1 MKKIKILLFVI
12 TLSVLSVS
20 CSKDDPIIEENK
32 IYNFKGT
39 ILDNENQPIE
49 NSLVKLDDKSIL
61 TDENGQFEFLNIV
74 TDDPQVIITA
84 EKENFIKGYRTV
96 VDLQIENNVRLS
108 LLKDKLATIIGTG
121 GKSSTFFPTG
131 LTFTVDG
138 FISKLDGTA
147 FSGFLYPVMHHIS
160 YKNEEALEIA
170 PGYNKSE
177 NVYYGFTYIRL
188 VDDEDNKLDITDGY
202 FATLNFLIDPL
213 DVTSAPEE
221 IDVYN
226 FDETKGIWES
236 YGKAN
241 KIKIGAKWYF
251 KAQISSFDKPWF
263 KLEVKE

>member
-1 MKKIKILLFVI
+1 MKKIKNLLFVI
-12 TLSVLSVS
+12 TISVLAVS
-20 CSKDDPIIEENK
+20 CSKDDPIVEENK

-49 NSLVKLDDKSIL
+49 NSLVKLDEKSIL
-61 TDENGQFEFLNIV
+61 TDANGQFEFLNIE
-74 TDDPQVIITA
+74 TDNPQVIITA
-84 EKENFIKGYRTV
+84 EKESFIKGYRTV
-96 VDLQIENNVRLS
+96 ADLQIENTIKLS

-147 FSGFLYPVMHHIS
+147 FSGFLYPVIHHIS

-170 PGYNKSE
+170 PGFNKSE
-177 NVYYGFTYIRL
+177 NAQYGFAYVKL
-188 VDDEDNKLDITDGY
+188 EDDENNKLDITDGY
-202 FATLNFLIDPL
+202 FATLNFLIDPI

-221 IDVYN
+221 ITIYN
-226 FDETKGIWES
+226 FNES
-236 YGKAN
+236 SGLWVEYGNAVKV
-241 KIKIGAKWYF
+241 KIGTKWYF
-251 KAQISSFDKPWF
+251 KAQISSFQKPWF

>member
-1 MKKIKILLFVI
+1 MSTCFTLPQLGWRGFFQTQLSFEELESFHPVRISEHHRNQYHYLSQVGQGTLAIHPNMPAMTVGDWLL
-12 TLSVLSVS
+12 L
-20 CSKDDPIIEENK
+20 
-32 IYNFKGT
+32 
-39 ILDNENQPIE
+39 
-49 NSLVKLDDKSIL
+49 
-61 TDENGQFEFLNIV
+61 DENGQFEFLNIV

-170 PGYNKSE
+170 LGYNKSE

-202 FATLNFLIDPL
+202 FATLNFLIDVFPL
-213 DVTSAPEE
+213 
-221 IDVYN
+221 
-226 FDETKGIWES
+226 
-236 YGKAN
+236 
-241 KIKIGAKWYF
+241 
-251 KAQISSFDKPWF
+251 SSCHII
-263 KLEVKE
+263 